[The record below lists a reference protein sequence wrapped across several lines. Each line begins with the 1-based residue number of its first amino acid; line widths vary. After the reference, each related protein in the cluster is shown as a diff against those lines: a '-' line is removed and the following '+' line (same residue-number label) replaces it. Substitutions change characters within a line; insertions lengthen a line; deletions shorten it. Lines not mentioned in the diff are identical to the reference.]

1 MPLPEPSP
9 DALTTSQALH
19 QLISKE
25 ILASEGW
32 ISFAR
37 FMELAL
43 YAEGLGY
50 YAGGSVKLGKGGD
63 FTTAPEITPLFGTT
77 IARFAA
83 ELAGEAPIRLLEFGA
98 GSGKLARDI
107 LQACMACGQTVEDYV
122 IIELSAD
129 LRDRQAGLLAEFP
142 QVRWLDAPPA
152 AFSGLVLGNEV
163 LDAMPVPLVVKK
175 GGRWQERG
183 VCIADG
189 SFSFADRD
197 CDQDL
202 VAQIPDAGALP
213 DGYLTEVHPVQA
225 GFIRTVADM
234 LLAGGQGAALLIDY
248 GFPAAEYYLAERSE
262 GTLMCHYRQHA
273 HPDPFFLPGLQDVT
287 AHVDF
292 TAVARTGLEAGLSL
306 LAYMSQA
313 AFLLQA
319 GLPTLLQRSSPDN
332 VLDWLPQ
339 SNAVQKLTSPA
350 EMGELFKV
358 LLMGVGCAV
367 PDRFLDHDRSFR
379 L

>member
-1 MPLPEPSP
+1 MPLPEPSS
-9 DALTTSQALH
+9 DALATSQALH

-107 LQACMACGQTVEDYV
+107 LQACMACGQNVEDYV

-319 GLPTLLQRSSPDN
+319 GLPTLLQRSSADN

>member
-19 QLISKE
+19 QLISNE

-50 YAGGSVKLGKGGD
+50 YTGGSVKLGKGGD

-183 VCIADG
+183 VSIADG

-202 VAQIPDAGALP
+202 VAQIPDAEALP

-319 GLPTLLQRSSPDN
+319 GLPALLQRSSPDN

-358 LLMGVGCAV
+358 LLMGVGCAI

>member
-9 DALTTSQALH
+9 DALATSQALH
-19 QLISKE
+19 QLISNE
-25 ILASEGW
+25 ILAREGW

-175 GGRWQERG
+175 SGRWQERG
-183 VCIADG
+183 VSIADG

-202 VAQIPDAGALP
+202 AAQIPDAGALP

-319 GLPTLLQRSSPDN
+319 GLPELLQRSSADN

>member
-9 DALTTSQALH
+9 DALATSQALH
-19 QLISKE
+19 QLISNE

-292 TAVARTGLEAGLSL
+292 TDVARTGLEAGLSL

-319 GLPTLLQRSSPDN
+319 GLPELLQRSSPDN

>member
-1 MPLPEPSP
+1 MPLPEPSS
-9 DALTTSQALH
+9 DALATSQALH